1 MQQLDTILNQIAQQ
15 HLDID
20 TLETRHRDSL
30 DFHDIAVWRIKDALQ
45 AAFNA
50 GQQAANNNHKQ
61 L

>member
-1 MQQLDTILNQIAQQ
+1 MDHIDTILTLIAKE

-20 TLETRHRDSL
+20 TLETRHSDSL